1 MGRRKK
7 CHKIGQFTTP
17 HVPYV
22 ILMPRSNISV
32 QIIKLTTLN
41 VLCLKTKT
49 TLRPIKTNHARLIR
63 REFSKLR
70 AYMWQAEQNG
80 RIEEM
85 GQGPQ
90 ALNRPIGQNGR
101 ADLTRLR
108 DECTPAQ
115 RVLSANN
122 LRLTMETWGRVRR
135 MSPLEQLG
143 RIEPPSRQ
151 DAKEERD
158 SGRWDFGRPFWNAF
172 HP

>member
-1 MGRRKK
+1 
-7 CHKIGQFTTP
+7 
-17 HVPYV
+17 
-22 ILMPRSNISV
+22 MPRSNISV

-49 TLRPIKTNHARLIR
+49 TLRPIKTNDALLIR

-70 AYMWQAEQNG
+70 AYMRQAEQNG
-80 RIEEM
+80 RIGEM
-85 GQGPQ
+85 GQGPR

-122 LRLTMETWGRVRR
+122 LRLTMETWGRARK
-135 MSPLEQLG
+135 MSP
-143 RIEPPSRQ
+143 
-151 DAKEERD
+151 
-158 SGRWDFGRPFWNAF
+158 
-172 HP
+172 